1 VSWLI
6 PATVVF
12 YVVCA
17 ATALLAGEIYAIAA
31 VGAGLIPLTAV
42 TLITATARAKTVGDD
57 AARRD
62 ATSAEHTD
70 PFPGIGVDDTTPLGD
85 TPEHSDAER
94 VAKPD
99 PRLERRLEVE
109 VHVLERWVPAQLS
122 RGHFPTQVLQAPDE
136 EGHLGVVQ
144 QPGSSQAADMGDRSD
159 QVVVGQLAV
168 DLDRAR
174 EVGHACV
181 GFAAEPP
188 APGPHRPSVVRCPSS

>member
-1 VSWLI
+1 MTRWPPIVWVLVSVGSLLALIGYNGAELNPQALIPGVVLIVAAVALAFFLTFGRWGHRPHPRGVSWLI

-17 ATALLAGEIYAIAA
+17 ATALLAGESYAIAA

-99 PRLERRLEVE
+99 PRLERRLKN
-109 VHVLERWVPAQLS
+109 RQ
-122 RGHFPTQVLQAPDE
+122 R
-136 EGHLGVVQ
+136 
-144 QPGSSQAADMGDRSD
+144 SQ
-159 QVVVGQLAV
+159 
-168 DLDRAR
+168 
-174 EVGHACV
+174 
-181 GFAAEPP
+181 
-188 APGPHRPSVVRCPSS
+188 